1 MEILFRIA
9 CHLRLS
15 AYGGDILMRLNLA
28 KWSWHAAMA
37 AAEEAK
43 VLMDSA
49 LDAISAAVVG
59 R

>member
-28 KWSWHAAMA
+28 AVGNHAPP
-37 AAEEAK
+37 
-43 VLMDSA
+43 
-49 LDAISAAVVG
+49 
-59 R
+59 